1 METFFFWTYNG
12 KQNLTNSYFAVIVLW
27 CDLCQPCRFIL
38 MPQPNMATTFGQY
51 IDTLIRLYAS
61 LYKKNLTEFIKNDLS
76 NDKNDAPNRLSSRQ
90 IARMRDIGADEFPEG
105 KGLLKLLEAL
115 PSELQTLNPADLCS
129 RLLTPWEA
137 VQSFQAEVIEQYD
150 RDTLTL
156 TIVSGRKPPL
166 ALSSSEVVA
175 AMTIAIQKGAKY
187 TFLYPAKETY
197 GQDSTQDPET
207 MTQSWCNV
215 VKRRIVRY
223 WEEQQEREAIEKGL
237 TTEYTIDSQALVS
250 TEGLQRFEQKVQASV
265 RVVHS
270 SLDTDFWFLL
280 PSNYLVL
287 YNIEP
292 EYESRDLP
300 RYGVFRVQGNS
311 VIRASTQQ
319 MDKAGYPSTTSE
331 GWLRMLDT
339 TYESIAEAYK
349 TAVPKSDDSESSV
362 DSMKEIQKKQSKSE

>member
-1 METFFFWTYNG
+1 
-12 KQNLTNSYFAVIVLW
+12 
-27 CDLCQPCRFIL
+27 
-38 MPQPNMATTFGQY
+38 MPQPNMMTTFGQY

-61 LYKKNLTEFIKNDLS
+61 VSKKNLTEFIKNDLS

-105 KGLLKLLEAL
+105 KGFLKLLEAL
-115 PSELQTLNPADLCS
+115 PSELQGLSPVDLCN
-129 RLLTPWEA
+129 RLLTPWEP
-137 VQSFQAEVIEQYD
+137 VQSFQAEMIEQYG
-150 RDTLTL
+150 RYTPTL

-175 AMTIAIQKGAKY
+175 AMTVAIQKGTKY

-197 GQDSTQDPET
+197 RQDANQDPET

-215 VKRRIVRY
+215 VQRRIVRY

-237 TTEYTIDSQALVS
+237 TSEYAIDSQALVS
-250 TEGLQRFEQKVQASV
+250 AEERQRFEQKVQTSV

-270 SLDTDFWFLL
+270 KLDTDFWYLL
-280 PSNYLVL
+280 PSNYLTL
-287 YNIEP
+287 YNVEL

-300 RYGVFRVQGNS
+300 RYGVFKVQGNS
-311 VIRASTQQ
+311 VIRASNQE
-319 MDKAGYPSTTSE
+319 MDKAGYASTISE

-339 TYESIAEAYK
+339 TYESIAESYK

-362 DSMKEIQKKQSKSE
+362 DPTKEIQKKRSKSV